1 MERGRKR
8 AEERMTL
15 RHKQSKWSK
24 GMKDSGRTVWDEE
37 AQNSAVEMA
46 KRSEELRM
54 RVAGKAILGEDEE
67 LESSGDEGDDLFN
80 QDRFSYPQRPTIP
93 VSNNRTAVSLG
104 YIFFHHAARDIANF
118 HHNLFYSIIR
128 RVS

>member
-1 MERGRKR
+1 MARGRKR

-54 RVAGKAILGEDEE
+54 RVAGKAIPGEDEE
-67 LESSGDEGDDLFN
+67 LERIHFLPPC
-80 QDRFSYPQRPTIP
+80 R
-93 VSNNRTAVSLG
+93 
-104 YIFFHHAARDIANF
+104 
-118 HHNLFYSIIR
+118 
-128 RVS
+128 